1 MEAAVELKENV
12 VEIAETAAEAVKEP
26 AAGVGGKLK
35 SLFGKKSAEPVVET
49 EPVAAEP
56 EPIAETVAA
65 AVEPAKPAG
74 LKGLLKKW
82 K

>member
-1 MEAAVELKENV
+1 

-26 AAGVGGKLK
+26 AAGVGSKLK
-35 SLFGKKSAEPVVET
+35 GLFGKKSAEPAVAP

-56 EPIAETVAA
+56 EPIAETAA